1 MKNVASHL
9 FRGKQASSTT
19 PTLSF
24 SRFFRGVVFGVDT
37 LGSDSNLSLRK
48 SLSNHH
54 HTRNT
59 SVRSFHTLSS
69 LLAKDEVTTKSLS
82 SSTGPGGNGSGD
94 EHNHV
99 EQPTANNDNSQASK
113 IVALSFNQYKKWTAQ
128 EVASILT
135 LDDDA
140 GGAALSVD
148 DVKPLVEAGF
158 KGNSLDN
165 IVKDIKE
172 VGRLAAIASLTQ
184 SKDCTQVPS
193 KQAQPFY
200 DAKFDGTTLSKIV
213 YELEKAQQNGNELS
227 ANDIVKQIFE
237 NQIDLS
243 TCTTVVN
250 WIKDK
255 LIEKNKIQLPLL
267 KIVSKHSKP
276 KYIPDK
282 YIEIIPNFSDEE
294 LYLLQEISELKLRDL
309 SHVHHGL
316 DRLIFNDMLNRE
328 QAKQAILDLSARQYE
343 ASQQEKIN
351 KQDLT
356 FLIAK
361 GGSGSGKTRIM
372 SEVVKILSKAEPQYI
387 FKNSSIIYFNFTNGF
402 VLQNDVERDSSIISL
417 ISSRIIYA
425 AFEQGEEI
433 AKRIPKITNDYFL
446 YELLRIISSKLH
458 EQLKVEQSM
467 PIPLILAFDE
477 YQRVTRLNQNLNTQ
491 LQHKI
496 GWYMRHFQKKQ
507 GLILFPS
514 FSGTLM
520 ESDAKFEPTDYQI
533 RTVPLPSLRQEDV
546 EIIMKEQDLIEFYTP
561 KYQIFWSIIGV
572 VPRHLEWAVRFAKEI
587 KNNTTMP
594 LETKISNI
602 YGNVVKEVYK
612 IYQPN
617 DEVDVYQYLSI
628 LTLSGFPY
636 STHKALKYDSR
647 VEELTSQGRIYKT
660 NDHIGLP
667 LPAIDILS
675 ESNEKIPKSLF
686 NDFVYTSTKPDWEKF
701 EELCLK
707 TITCKLNYILK
718 LKPIEPVNTFT
729 VGELFQGA
737 HMTDKLAHMTL
748 TTNIG
753 TKAYY
758 RYVEVVE
765 TISKSLVQNENMH
778 NVITKAKPN
787 QQGIDGFLP
796 VFVSGGRKVL
806 FVVQNKFM
814 NDDSQI
820 RTLEPKQL
828 CDYYNKALLDIEGY
842 DIYPVIF
849 SRKKVSDNTA
859 KSVRTGIIPTSKETP
874 CPKLILVS
882 GDCFDAFFH
891 PFIANILK
899 LREKS
904 YEE

>member
-1 MKNVASHL
+1 MLNLYDICLK
-9 FRGKQASSTT
+9 
-19 PTLSF
+19 
-24 SRFFRGVVFGVDT
+24 
-37 LGSDSNLSLRK
+37 GS
-48 SLSNHH
+48 
-54 HTRNT
+54 
-59 SVRSFHTLSS
+59 
-69 LLAKDEVTTKSLS
+69 
-82 SSTGPGGNGSGD
+82 
-94 EHNHV
+94 
-99 EQPTANNDNSQASK
+99 
-113 IVALSFNQYKKWTAQ
+113 
-128 EVASILT
+128 
-135 LDDDA
+135 
-140 GGAALSVD
+140 
-148 DVKPLVEAGF
+148 
-158 KGNSLDN
+158 SLDN
-165 IVKDIKE
+165 IVKDIKRHD
-172 VGRLAAIASLTQ
+172 VDFAIASLSQ
-184 SKDCTQVPS
+184 SKDYTQVPS
-193 KQAQPFY
+193 STCKTVVNWVNETLMPKLFRLWDKDQTKDALCQSKLNGGAGLTIEQAQPFY
-200 DAKFDGTTLSKIV
+200 DAKFDGATLSKIV
-213 YELEKAQQNGNELS
+213 
-227 ANDIVKQIFE
+227 
-237 NQIDLS
+237 
-243 TCTTVVN
+243 
-250 WIKDK
+250 IKDK

-294 LYLLQEISELKLRDL
+294 LYLFQEISELKLRDL
-309 SHVHHGL
+309 SYVHHSYL
-316 DRLIFNDMLNRE
+316 DRLIFNGMLNRE
-328 QAKQAILDLSARQYE
+328 QAKQAILDLSARQYK

-433 AKRIPKITNDYFL
+433 AKRIPKITNDYFI
-446 YELLRIISSKLH
+446 YELLRIISSKMH

-514 FSGTLM
+514 FSGTGCRNYYERARFNRIL
-520 ESDAKFEPTDYQI
+520 
-533 RTVPLPSLRQEDV
+533 
-546 EIIMKEQDLIEFYTP
+546 YT
-561 KYQIFWSIIGV
+561 
-572 VPRHLEWAVRFAKEI
+572 
-587 KNNTTMP
+587 
-594 LETKISNI
+594 
-602 YGNVVKEVYK
+602 
-612 IYQPN
+612 
-617 DEVDVYQYLSI
+617 
-628 LTLSGFPY
+628 
-636 STHKALKYDSR
+636 KALKYEKR
-647 VEELTSQGRIYKT
+647 VEELSGQGRIYKT
-660 NDHIGLP
+660 NDHIGIP
-667 LPAIDILS
+667 LLAIDKLS

-765 TISKSLVQNENMH
+765 TISKSLIQNENMH
-778 NVITKAKPN
+778 NVITKAKLN

-820 RTLEPKQL
+820 RTPEPKQL
-828 CDYYNKALLDIEGY
+828 CDHYNKALLDIEGY

-891 PFIANILK
+891 PFITNILK
-899 LREKS
+899 LREKPC
-904 YEE
+904 EE

>member
-1 MKNVASHL
+1 MGELLLAVGCGA
-9 FRGKQASSTT
+9 ASS
-19 PTLSF
+19 
-24 SRFFRGVVFGVDT
+24 DY
-37 LGSDSNLSLRK
+37 
-48 SLSNHH
+48 
-54 HTRNT
+54 
-59 SVRSFHTLSS
+59 
-69 LLAKDEVTTKSLS
+69 
-82 SSTGPGGNGSGD
+82 
-94 EHNHV
+94 
-99 EQPTANNDNSQASK
+99 
-113 IVALSFNQYKKWTAQ
+113 I
-128 EVASILT
+128 
-135 LDDDA
+135 
-140 GGAALSVD
+140 
-148 DVKPLVEAGF
+148 
-158 KGNSLDN
+158 

-172 VGRLAAIASLTQ
+172 VGRLAAIASLSQ
-184 SKDCTQVPS
+184 SKDYTQVPS
-193 KQAQPFY
+193 STCKTVVNWVNETLMPKLFRLWDKDQTKDALCQSKLNGGAGLTIEQAQPFY

-309 SHVHHGL
+309 SHGYL
-316 DRLIFNDMLNRE
+316 DRLIFNGMLNRE
-328 QAKQAILDLSARQYE
+328 QAILDLSARQYK

-356 FLIAK
+356 ILIAK

-387 FKNSSIIYFNFTNGF
+387 FKNSSIIYFNFTNEF

-520 ESDAKFEPTDYQI
+520 ESDAKFGPTDYQI
-533 RTVPLPSLRQEDV
+533 TTVPLPSLRQEDV

-612 IYQPN
+612 IYQPS

-636 STHKALKYDSR
+636 STHKALKYEKR
-647 VEELTSQGRIYKT
+647 VEELSGQGRIYKT
-660 NDHIGLP
+660 NDHIGIP
-667 LPAIDILS
+667 LLAIDKLS

-859 KSVRTGIIPTSKETP
+859 KRVRTGIIPTSKETP